1 MIEINNDLIEL
12 SKQVEEK
19 KEKLVKNKISIV
31 VLKLLYILKN
41 YFELINLKE
50 LYV

>member
-1 MIEINNDLIEL
+1 MLKKL
-12 SKQVEEK
+12 SEEK

>member
-1 MIEINNDLIEL
+1 MLKNL
-12 SKQVEEK
+12 SEEK

-31 VLKLLYILKN
+31 IFKLLYILKN